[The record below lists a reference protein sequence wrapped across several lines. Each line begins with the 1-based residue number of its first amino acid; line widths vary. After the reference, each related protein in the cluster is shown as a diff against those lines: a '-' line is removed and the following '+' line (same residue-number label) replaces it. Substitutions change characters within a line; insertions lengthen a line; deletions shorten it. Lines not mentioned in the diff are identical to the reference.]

1 MNLDEWFGEWNDPG
15 WIAVYVIV
23 ALLVLGALLAA
34 GRRKKHDLDRQRAES
49 LRAEARGDEPMLAR
63 REAEARRLEAESQE
77 ARAEAD
83 RREAMARSQ
92 REKLDSQRAEY
103 ADRMQE
109 ADRIDPDVKTGKN
122 GERVDASD
130 TTDTTTRDTARD
142 TGRHDV
148 SH

>member
-1 MNLDEWFGEWNDPG
+1 DPG

-34 GRRKKHDLDRQRAES
+34 GRRKKQERDRERAES
-49 LRAEARGDEPMLAR
+49 IRAEARSDEPMLAR
-63 REAEARRLEAESQE
+63 REAEARRLEAESAQ

-92 REKLDSQRAEY
+92 REKLDTQRAEY

-109 ADRIDPDVKTGKN
+109 ADRLDPDVKTGKHSTN
-122 GERVDASD
+122 NDVDAADGSD
-130 TTDTTTRDTARD
+130 ASAVRDSE
-142 TGRHDV
+142 RHDV

>member
-1 MNLDEWFGEWNDPG
+1 MNLNDWFGEWNDPG

-23 ALLVLGALLAA
+23 ALLVLGLLLAA
-34 GRRKKHDLDRQRAES
+34 GRRKKRDHDRERAES
-49 LRAEARGDEPMLAR
+49 IRAEARGDEPMLAR

-92 REKLDSQRAEY
+92 REKLDSQRADY
-103 ADRMQE
+103 ADRMRE

-122 GERVDASD
+122 GEPLDTDATGEAE
-130 TTDTTTRDTARD
+130 TTAVRDTE
-142 TGRHDV
+142 RHDV